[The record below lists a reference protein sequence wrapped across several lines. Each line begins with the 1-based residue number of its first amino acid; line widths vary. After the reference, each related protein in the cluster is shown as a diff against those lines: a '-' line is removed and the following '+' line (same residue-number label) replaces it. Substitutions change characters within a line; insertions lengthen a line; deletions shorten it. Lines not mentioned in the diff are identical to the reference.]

1 MPCLFAQNYFSH
13 LSHLLGFL
21 SIIYFTLF
29 YTIVS
34 FMSDSSDDLLS
45 TDTLS
50 LVSSRNVVV
59 GVCWMSCRVK
69 LKTLTWSS

>member
-1 MPCLFAQNYFSH
+1 MPCLFAHNNFSH
-13 LSHLLGFL
+13 LSLVLGFL
-21 SIIYFTLF
+21 PIIYFTSF
-29 YTIVS
+29 DIIGP

-59 GVCWMSCRVK
+59 GVCWMNCRVK